1 MFWPAAAFN
10 LTQTAIQCEQ
20 QWGVTPR
27 ALWAPINL
35 ANKVGRAHRTA
46 VEEEGDSTGTQ
57 TQTQTHTHTHTQ
69 KHRHTHTHTCTLSPT
84 NHLQDLA
91 GASNIVFS
99 NGGMDPWSAG
109 GVLRN
114 VSESVAAVVIPH
126 GAHHLDLMF
135 SNAADPADVIAAR
148 ELEVQHMHKWVQQ
161 QRQRQAHV

>member
-57 TQTQTHTHTHTQ
+57 TQTQTHTHTHTETQ
-69 KHRHTHTHTCTLSPT
+69 THAHTHMYALP
-84 NHLQDLA
+84 NQPPA
-91 GASNIVFS
+91 GPCWCFQHC
-99 NGGMDPWSAG
+99 
-109 GVLRN
+109 VLKRG
-114 VSESVAAVVIPH
+114 H
-126 GAHHLDLMF
+126 GPMECWWGTAQ
-135 SNAADPADVIAAR
+135 R
-148 ELEVQHMHKWVQQ
+148 E
-161 QRQRQAHV
+161 

>member
-1 MFWPAAAFN
+1 MKRRG
-10 LTQTAIQCEQ
+10 IQ
-20 QWGVTPR
+20 
-27 ALWAPINL
+27 L
-35 ANKVGRAHRTA
+35 AHRHRHR
-46 VEEEGDSTGTQ
+46 
-57 TQTQTHTHTHTQ
+57 HTHTHTQ
-69 KHRHTHTHTCTLSPT
+69 KHRHTHTPTCTLSPT